1 MLDLIKIKCSS
12 CGAENE
18 VIPGALAAECDFC
31 HAKLNVKKS
40 TESSTS
46 TSSDFEFSMNFDTK
60 LSSDEGYKPLFF
72 SSLGEESEKPSYV
85 SEVPFQTEEKKSE
98 TQSSERIQS
107 ESVTD
112 ALANR
117 KKKIS
122 QEEKNVATAAA
133 IFSSSN
139 SEVKIET
146 SYSSSVT
153 SNSSQ
158 IEIKADLAN
167 ENLNNRETEPF
178 KSDDFHTEKEKSVPL
193 ASVESYSPPPVAPK
207 ATKPPPVY
215 VPPPTS
221 PIRPPQRQPQGSYMG
236 VVGVLFAVFI
246 IGLGAYFT
254 SSNRSRTRNRY
265 KRYDKY
271 TKQYAKDYSD
281 YRKNTSKS
289 LKEYAKNQPTT
300 HNFERKNWN
309 RFIESDSTKVDKFKL
324 SSLKTFVEKYN
335 APVIKKGTG
344 TDVYI
349 IYPYTY
355 IAIARLRQLGRYIE
369 KIKSEDLRK
378 IRIIEIPHTGESKID
393 SPEILSAWAVYRLGG
408 DTAYNYFKAGIMGT
422 TNWRLKGRVMKTLVE
437 LAKKSA
443 VKVSDFE
450 ESVKQ
455 KSDLYRLKAAIEYV
469 KILKADL
476 ADLTLIVGDR
486 KYKSTGLY
494 RLPYIVEYT
503 HKFGTITNK

>member
-40 TESSTS
+40 ANSGTS

-98 TQSSERIQS
+98 TPPSERIQS
-107 ESVTD
+107 ESVND

-122 QEEKNVATAAA
+122 QEEKNLSAAPL
-133 IFSSSN
+133 FSSSN
-139 SEVKIET
+139 EDAQIET
-146 SYSSSVT
+146 SYSTSVVSSA
-153 SNSSQ
+153 SSSTDSK
-158 IEIKADLAN
+158 IDFTN
-167 ENLNNRETEPF
+167 ENTNNRETDPF
-178 KSDDFHTEKEKSVPL
+178 KSDDFRPEKEKSVPL

-215 VPPPTS
+215 VPPPIS
-221 PIRPPQRQPQGSYMG
+221 QIRPPQRQTQGSYMG
-236 VVGVLFAVFI
+236 IVGILFAVFI

-254 SSNRSRTRNRY
+254 SGNRSRTRNRH

-271 TKQYAKDYSD
+271 SKKYAKDYQD
-281 YRKNTSKS
+281 YRKNASKS
-289 LKEYAKNQPTT
+289 LKQYSKNQPTT
-300 HNFERKNWN
+300 HNFELKSWY
-309 RFIESDSTKVDKFKL
+309 RFIENDSTKVDKFKL

-335 APVIKKGTG
+335 APVIKKGSG

-355 IAIARLRQLGRYIE
+355 IAIARLRSLGRYIE
-369 KIKSEDLRK
+369 QIKSEDLRK

-393 SPEILSAWAVYRLGG
+393 SPEILSAWTVYRLGG

-437 LAKKSA
+437 LA
-443 VKVSDFE
+443 
-450 ESVKQ
+450 
-455 KSDLYRLKAAIEYV
+455 
-469 KILKADL
+469 
-476 ADLTLIVGDR
+476 
-486 KYKSTGLY
+486 
-494 RLPYIVEYT
+494 
-503 HKFGTITNK
+503 